1 MTHISPL
8 LMTVTEAAVY
18 LRYSSSKIYQ
28 LLQKKE
34 LQFLKR
40 GKSYLIHVNSLDD
53 YITAHLMN

>member
-1 MTHISPL
+1 MAHISPL
-8 LMTVTEAAVY
+8 LTVTEAAVY

-40 GKSYLIHVNSLDD
+40 GRIYLIHINSLND
-53 YITAHLMN
+53 YIAAHLMN

>member
-8 LMTVTEAAVY
+8 LTVTEAAVY

>member
-8 LMTVTEAAVY
+8 LTVTEAAVY

-40 GKSYLIHVNSLDD
+40 GRIYLIHINSLND
-53 YITAHLMN
+53 YIAAHLMN